1 MYSWIWRVL
10 PGGRVAKSLA
20 SLQLFA
26 AAVAL
31 LFFVVF
37 PEIEPLVPF
46 GDVTVDGT
54 APPAEPPG

>member
-1 MYSWIWRVL
+1 VYSLLWRVL
-10 PGGRVAKSLA
+10 PGGRIAKSLA
-20 SLQLFA
+20 CLVLFA

-31 LFFVVF
+31 LFIVVF
-37 PEIEPLVPF
+37 PEVEPLVPF